1 MSAVRTPVIREV
13 VMNNSVILKSIKY
26 ESIKAIFTSIAD
38 ADRISR
44 AEISAK
50 TDLSLVTVG
59 KIADALLELGIV
71 SQVKEI
77 RPQAGRRA
85 GLLSVNQDKFAVI
98 LNITSYEFRCAILNL
113 QLDLIERYAF
123 SYRSNCTF
131 AENLIAFLSEASQY
145 VNRKYSM
152 SECFGVG
159 VAVPGPYHTAEDT
172 VLSSRVP
179 ELGSI
184 RLKEAV
190 SRYFKDIPLLI
201 DSHIN
206 AAARSNIT
214 HVEDSERKNIVYW
227 YVGTRYVCG
236 VYLVNGLPIL
246 GKNGHACDFGSTMQL
261 TDLTLEDKIGLC
273 RNEEECAEPLALAL
287 YNVSKI
293 LSPHTMILDF
303 ELPYSCDRLIP
314 MMEDILKIK
323 YRMKPEEI
331 PELRRAW
338 CKFYNSHRGLTMGL
352 RELWLDRIVF
362 GTRGE
367 D

>member
-1 MSAVRTPVIREV
+1 
-13 VMNNSVILKSIKY
+13 MNNSVILKSIKY

-38 ADRISR
+38 AERISR

-71 SQVKEI
+71 SQIKEV

-113 QLDLIERYAF
+113 QLNLIERYAF
-123 SYRSNCTF
+123 AYRSNCTF
-131 AENLIAFLSEASQY
+131 QENLAAFLGEASQY
-145 VNRKYSM
+145 VNRKYNM
-152 SECFGVG
+152 TECFGVG
-159 VAVPGPYHTAEDT
+159 VAVPGPYRAEDDA

-179 ELGSI
+179 ELCAI
-184 RLKEAV
+184 RLKESV
-190 SRYFKDIPLLI
+190 RRYFKDVPLLI

-214 HVEDSERKNIVYW
+214 HVEDYARKNIVYW
-227 YVGTRYVCG
+227 YVGSHYTCG
-236 VYLVNGLPIL
+236 VYLVNGSLIL
-246 GKNGHACDFGSTMQL
+246 GKDGHACDFGSVTQL
-261 TDLTLEDKIGLC
+261 TDLTLEDKISLC
-273 RNEEECAEPLALAL
+273 RNENECAEPLANAL
-287 YNVSKI
+287 YNTAKV

-303 ELPYSCDRLIP
+303 DLPYSCDRLIP
-314 MMEDILKIK
+314 LMEDILKMK
-323 YRMKPEEI
+323 YRMKPDEI

-338 CKFYNSHRGLTMGL
+338 CKSFNAHRGLTMGL

-362 GTRGE
+362 GTRDSE
-367 D
+367 

>member
-1 MSAVRTPVIREV
+1 
-13 VMNNSVILKSIKY
+13 MNNSVILKSIKY

-38 ADRISR
+38 AERISR

-71 SQVKEI
+71 SQIKEV

-113 QLDLIERYAF
+113 QLNLIERYAF
-123 SYRSNCTF
+123 AYRSNCTF
-131 AENLIAFLSEASQY
+131 QENLAAFLGEASQY
-145 VNRKYSM
+145 VNRKYNM
-152 SECFGVG
+152 TECFGVG
-159 VAVPGPYHTAEDT
+159 VAVPGPYRAEDDA

-179 ELGSI
+179 ELCSI
-184 RLKEAV
+184 RLKESV
-190 SRYFKDIPLLI
+190 RRYFRDVPLLI

-214 HVEDSERKNIVYW
+214 HVEDYARKNIVYW
-227 YVGTRYVCG
+227 YVGSHYICG
-236 VYLVNGLPIL
+236 VYLVNGSLIL
-246 GKNGHACDFGSTMQL
+246 GKDGHACDFGSVTQL
-261 TDLTLEDKIGLC
+261 TDLTLEDKISLC
-273 RNEEECAEPLALAL
+273 RNENECAEPLANAL
-287 YNVSKI
+287 YNTAKV

-303 ELPYSCDRLIP
+303 DLPYSCDRLIP
-314 MMEDILKIK
+314 LMEDILKMK
-323 YRMKPEEI
+323 YRMKPDEI

-338 CKFYNSHRGLTMGL
+338 CKSFNAHRGLTMGL

-362 GTRGE
+362 GTRDSE
-367 D
+367 